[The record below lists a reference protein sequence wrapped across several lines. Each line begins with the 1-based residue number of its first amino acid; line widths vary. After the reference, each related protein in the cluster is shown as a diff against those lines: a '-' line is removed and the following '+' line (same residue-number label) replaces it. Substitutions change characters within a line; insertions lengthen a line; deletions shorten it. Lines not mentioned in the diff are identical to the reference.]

1 VKVVTNLNAH
11 NILQQINVPSLIKVT
26 YSMVTVLEYE
36 NDKINTASKNMDI
49 VCANSEQVSFRSSLN
64 FAV

>member
-1 VKVVTNLNAH
+1 
-11 NILQQINVPSLIKVT
+11 
-26 YSMVTVLEYE
+26 MVTVLEYE